1 MSQLPNYR
9 HLRVWHSGLQ
19 LVDATYALTAAFPRD
34 ERYVLSAQMRR
45 AAISIPSNIA
55 EGNCRDSAADHRRFI
70 TIARGSVGE
79 LDTQLEIAFRQGFA
93 VRDQAAPMIELMDH
107 VGRMLYNLRRN
118 APYG

>member
-1 MSQLPNYR
+1 MTQLPNCR
-9 HLRVWHSGLQ
+9 RLRVWHLGLQ
-19 LVDATYALTAAFPRD
+19 LVDATYALTATFPRD

-45 AAISIPSNIA
+45 AAISVPSNIA

-93 VRDQAAPMIELMDH
+93 ARGDAAPMLDLLDH
-107 VGRMLYNLRRN
+107 VGRSLYNLRQT
-118 APYG
+118 APY